1 MWALDKI
8 KGTTTVGIV
17 CKDGVVLTAD
27 RRASLGNMVISK
39 GVTKIFQVD
48 DHLALAGAGTVGDIL
63 SLVRALRAEA
73 KLYRAKVGK
82 EMSTKALATLTSNIL
97 SGRKY
102 LPYFGWFL
110 IGGYDEKPSLYSIDM
125 AGGITEDK
133 YVSAGSGM
141 EFAYSILDN
150 EYSEKITLK
159 NGVKLA
165 IKAINTAIKR
175 DVFTG
180 DGIMSV
186 IIDKEGYKELS
197 KEEVEKILK
206 KL

>member
-1 MWALDKI
+1 MDKI

-180 DGIMSV
+180 DGIMV
-186 IIDKEGYKELS
+186 ITMDKEGYRELS

>member
-1 MWALDKI
+1 VWALDKI

-165 IKAINTAIKR
+165 IKGINTAIKR

-180 DGIMSV
+180 DGIMV
-186 IIDKEGYKELS
+186 IIIDKEGYRELS

>member
-1 MWALDKI
+1 MDKI

-48 DHLALAGAGTVGDIL
+48 DHLALAGAGAVGDIL
-63 SLVRALRAEA
+63 SLVRALRAES

-150 EYSEKITLK
+150 EYSEKITLN

-165 IKAINTAIKR
+165 IKAINAAIKR

-180 DGIMSV
+180 DGIMV
-186 IIDKEGYKELS
+186 VTIDREGYRELS
-197 KEEVEKILK
+197 KEEVEKLLK

>member
-1 MWALDKI
+1 MDKI

-82 EMSTKALATLTSNIL
+82 EMSTKALVTLTSNIL

-165 IKAINTAIKR
+165 IKGINTAIKR

-180 DGIMSV
+180 DGIMV
-186 IIDKEGYKELS
+186 IIIDKEGYRELS

>member
-1 MWALDKI
+1 MDKI

-73 KLYRAKVGK
+73 KLYRAKVSK

-180 DGIMSV
+180 DGIMV
-186 IIDKEGYKELS
+186 ITMDKEGYRELS

>member
-165 IKAINTAIKR
+165 IKGINTAIKR

-180 DGIMSV
+180 DGIMV
-186 IIDKEGYKELS
+186 IIIDKEGYRELS

>member
-1 MWALDKI
+1 LDKI

-165 IKAINTAIKR
+165 IKGINTAIKR

-180 DGIMSV
+180 DGIMV
-186 IIDKEGYKELS
+186 IIIDKEGYRELS

>member
-1 MWALDKI
+1 MDKI

-186 IIDKEGYKELS
+186 IIDKEGYRELS

>member
-1 MWALDKI
+1 MDKI

-125 AGGITEDK
+125 TGGITEDK

-165 IKAINTAIKR
+165 IKGINTAIKR

-180 DGIMSV
+180 DGIMV
-186 IIDKEGYKELS
+186 IIIDKEGYRELS

>member
-1 MWALDKI
+1 
-8 KGTTTVGIV
+8 
-17 CKDGVVLTAD
+17 
-27 RRASLGNMVISK
+27 
-39 GVTKIFQVD
+39 
-48 DHLALAGAGTVGDIL
+48 
-63 SLVRALRAEA
+63 
-73 KLYRAKVGK
+73 
-82 EMSTKALATLTSNIL
+82 
-97 SGRKY
+97 
-102 LPYFGWFL
+102 
-110 IGGYDEKPSLYSIDM
+110 
-125 AGGITEDK
+125 
-133 YVSAGSGM
+133 M

-180 DGIMSV
+180 DGIMV
-186 IIDKEGYKELS
+186 ITIDKEGYRELS

>member
-1 MWALDKI
+1 MDKI

-165 IKAINTAIKR
+165 IKGINTAIKR

-180 DGIMSV
+180 DGIMV
-186 IIDKEGYKELS
+186 ITIDKEGYRELS

>member
-1 MWALDKI
+1 MDKI

-48 DHLALAGAGTVGDIL
+48 DHLALAGAGAVGDIL
-63 SLVRALRAEA
+63 SLVRALRAES

-150 EYSEKITLK
+150 EYSEKITLN

-165 IKAINTAIKR
+165 IKAINAAIKR

-180 DGIMSV
+180 DGIMV
-186 IIDKEGYKELS
+186 VTIDREGYRELS
-197 KEEVEKILK
+197 KEELEKLLK

>member
-180 DGIMSV
+180 DGIMV
-186 IIDKEGYKELS
+186 IIIDKEGYRELS

>member
-48 DHLALAGAGTVGDIL
+48 DHLALAGAGAVGDIL
-63 SLVRALRAEA
+63 SLVRALRAES

-150 EYSEKITLK
+150 EYSEKITLN

-165 IKAINTAIKR
+165 IKAINAAIKR

-180 DGIMSV
+180 DGIMV
-186 IIDKEGYKELS
+186 VTIDREGYRELS
-197 KEEVEKILK
+197 KEEVEKLLK

>member
-1 MWALDKI
+1 VWALDKI

-125 AGGITEDK
+125 TGGITEDK

-165 IKAINTAIKR
+165 IKGINTAIKR

-180 DGIMSV
+180 DGIMV
-186 IIDKEGYKELS
+186 ITIDKEGYRELS

>member
-125 AGGITEDK
+125 TGGITEDK

-165 IKAINTAIKR
+165 IKGINTAIKR

-180 DGIMSV
+180 DGIMV
-186 IIDKEGYKELS
+186 ITIDKEGYRELS

>member
-125 AGGITEDK
+125 TGGITEDK

-180 DGIMSV
+180 DGIMV
-186 IIDKEGYKELS
+186 ITIDKEGYRELS